1 VGEKFKIN
9 EHLVKMIQYHGWLLA
24 QWPGQLSRRFK
35 NMDSLRKIA
44 LGPWI
49 LLDSV
54 TDSVGEVELSYT
66 IRAAVRLLHSL
77 ASPSVGRKFQH
88 ERFMLNQF

>member
-1 VGEKFKIN
+1 MMANFSVLFKIRHNSKENISAISVSEKFKIN
-9 EHLVKMIQYHGWLLA
+9 EHLVKMIQYHGWLLD

-54 TDSVGEVELSYT
+54 RDSVG
-66 IRAAVRLLHSL
+66 
-77 ASPSVGRKFQH
+77 
-88 ERFMLNQF
+88 